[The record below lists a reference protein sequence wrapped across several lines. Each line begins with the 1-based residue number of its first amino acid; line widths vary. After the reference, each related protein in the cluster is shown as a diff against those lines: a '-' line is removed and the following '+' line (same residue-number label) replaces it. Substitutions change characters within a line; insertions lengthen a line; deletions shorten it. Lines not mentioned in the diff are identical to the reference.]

1 MTLQLDHATFDRTVA
16 DLRATADELRATQ
29 RRLEGEVATVLDGGW
44 RGSAASSFAGGW
56 EEWRAGAADVLDGLE
71 AMAALLAAA
80 HRDLTST
87 DLAAGAG
94 LDAVASRIVERLGR

>member
-1 MTLQLDHATFDRTVA
+1 MTLQLDHASFDRTVA

-29 RRLEGEVATVLDGGW
+29 RRLEDEATTFLDGGW
-44 RGSAASSFAGGW
+44 RGAAADSFAEGW
-56 EEWRAGAADVLDGLE
+56 AEWRAGAADVLDGLA
-71 AMAALLAAA
+71 AMAALLAAT

-94 LDAVASRIVERLGR
+94 LDAVAARIVERLGR